1 MRRHVE
7 RAHGGHERSRVVAL
21 VASKGDAANTRRM
34 AHDRLFGALRS
45 AVPVAFVTV
54 AATTSPLRFS
64 ISAWPMKLSLA
75 SLPGPLR

>member
-1 MRRHVE
+1 
-7 RAHGGHERSRVVAL
+7 
-21 VASKGDAANTRRM
+21 M